1 MAPSPRRKTA
11 LAKTPQTAQQQSVPG
26 GKPQTA
32 AAGKP
37 TGPTP
42 RPDPRTLNRE
52 ARRREGRGNRSGR
65 GNRGN
70 RKPPPFINRRGFYDQ
85 NQEQQGQT
93 LQDYAGYQA
102 VQTMKGMQN
111 YDPNNP
117 YAGMSEQGFQSQMD
131 QARQNVMNEFE
142 RSMGPQF
149 EREEQGFRQRMAE
162 QGIDPNSGA
171 FQVQYQNM
179 KEAQNAARQGAQA
192 QAFQLGAGYQ
202 QQVFQQGMEG
212 RRLPLEQLAATTP
225 YFTQPYQTGMA
236 GQQADLQRKF
246 EAEQQQKLLQQR
258 MEEAQL
264 GARTSMGTAQLGA
277 QTQRDIATMQMV
289 NSQYGNQQQQQA
301 PPWYNSVIQGTVQ
314 GGLAGYINYMNR
326 PS

>member
-11 LAKTPQTAQQQSVPG
+11 LAKTPSTTQQQSVPG

-42 RPDPRTLNRE
+42 RPDPRTLNR
-52 ARRREGRGNRSGR
+52 RERNRN
-65 GNRGN
+65 NRGARGP
-70 RKPPPFINRRGFYDQ
+70 RKPPAFPSRSAFYGE

-93 LQDYAGYQA
+93 MQDIAGYQA
-102 VQTMKGMQN
+102 IQAMRGTQG

-117 YAGMSEQGFQSQMD
+117 YAGMSEQGFQGQLE
-131 QARQNVMNEFE
+131 QARQSVMGEFE
-142 RSMGPQF
+142 RTMGPQF
-149 EREEQGFRQRMAE
+149 EREEQAFRQRMAE

-171 FQVQYQNM
+171 YQVQYQNM

-202 QQVFQQGMEG
+202 QQGFQQGMEG
-212 RRLPLEQLAATTP
+212 RRLPFEQLAATTP
-225 YFTQPYQTGMA
+225 YFTLPYQTGMA
-236 GQQADLQRKF
+236 GQQAELQRKF

-301 PPWYNSVIQGTVQ
+301 PPWYNYAIQGAVQ
-314 GGLAGYINYMNR
+314 GGTAGIINYMNR

>member
-11 LAKTPQTAQQQSVPG
+11 LAKTPSTTQQQSVPG

-42 RPDPRTLNRE
+42 KPDPKILNQRE
-52 ARRREGRGNRSGR
+52 RNRN
-65 GNRGN
+65 NRGARKS
-70 RKPPPFINRRGFYDQ
+70 RKPPAFISRSGFYGQ

-102 VQTMKGMQN
+102 VQAMKGMQD

-149 EREEQGFRQRMAE
+149 QREEDQFRQRMAE

-171 FQVQYQNM
+171 YQVQYQNM

-202 QQVFQQGMEG
+202 QQFFQQGMEG

-225 YFTQPYQTGMA
+225 YFTLPYQTGMA
-236 GQQADLQRKF
+236 GQEAQRQRQWQ
-246 EAEQQQKLLQQR
+246 AEQAEKERQQR
-258 MEEAQL
+258 MQEAQL
-264 GARTSMGTAQLGA
+264 GASVSRGNAALSA
-277 QTQRDIATMQMV
+277 QTSRDIATMQMV
-289 NSQYGNQQQQQA
+289 NSQYGNQQQEQPSWQ
-301 PPWYNSVIQGTVQ
+301 NNLVSGLTTGLTL
-314 GGLAGYINYMNR
+314 GGINYMNR
-326 PS
+326 PTK

>member
-11 LAKTPQTAQQQSVPG
+11 LAKTPQTSQQGIPG
-26 GKPQTA
+26 
-32 AAGKP
+32 GKP

-42 RPDPRTLNRE
+42 RPDPRTLNR
-52 ARRREGRGNRSGR
+52 RERNRN
-65 GNRGN
+65 NRGARGS
-70 RKPPPFINRRGFYDQ
+70 RKPPAFPSRSGFYGE

-93 LQDYAGYQA
+93 MQDIAGYQA
-102 VQTMKGMQN
+102 IQAMRGTQG

-117 YAGMSEQGFQSQMD
+117 YAGMSEQGFQGQLE
-131 QARQNVMNEFE
+131 QARQSVMGEFE
-142 RSMGPQF
+142 RTMGPQF
-149 EREEQGFRQRMAE
+149 EREEQAFRQRMAE

-171 FQVQYQNM
+171 YQVQYQNM

-202 QQVFQQGMEG
+202 QQGFQQGMEG
-212 RRLPLEQLAATTP
+212 RRLPFEQLAATTP
-225 YFTQPYQTGMA
+225 YFTLPYQTGMA
-236 GQQADLQRKF
+236 GQQAELQRKF

-301 PPWYNSVIQGTVQ
+301 PPWYNYAIQGAVQ
-314 GGLAGYINYMNR
+314 GGTAGIINYMNR

>member
-11 LAKTPQTAQQQSVPG
+11 LAKTPKTAQQGISG
-26 GKPQTA
+26 GKPQTTVP
-32 AAGKP
+32 GKP

-42 RPDPRTLNRE
+42 KPDPKILNQRD
-52 ARRREGRGNRSGR
+52 RNRN
-65 GNRGN
+65 NRGARGS
-70 RKPPPFINRRGFYDQ
+70 RKPPAFISRSGFYGQ

-102 VQTMKGMQN
+102 VQAMKGMQN

-131 QARQNVMNEFE
+131 EARQNVMNEFE

-149 EREEQGFRQRMAE
+149 QREEDQFRQRMAE

-171 FQVQYQNM
+171 YQVQYQNM

-202 QQVFQQGMEG
+202 QQRFQQGMEG

-225 YFTQPYQTGMA
+225 YFTLPYQTGMA
-236 GQQADLQRKF
+236 GQQAELQRKF
-246 EAEQQQKLLQQR
+246 EAEQQRLQNEQR
-258 MEEAQL
+258 MREAQL
-264 GARTSMGTAQLGA
+264 GASTTMGAAQLGA

-289 NSQYGNQQQQQA
+289 NSQYGNQQQQSI
-301 PPWYNSVIQGTVQ
+301 PWYNAAIQGAAQ
-314 GGLAGYINYMNR
+314 GFGAGMINYMNK
-326 PS
+326 PSK